1 MNEDSGLGT
10 SGSWH
15 SFHLVEVIPEENG
28 KRAEYRLTTSIQLFL
43 TLHNATVGTVKQNG
57 SLTRQASSIMGYTT
71 DEDHLKNLGQM
82 IEQME
87 NFVRSNLDMLYMSK
101 NQETVDSIR
110 ILHPSD
116 LPKRSLLAELSSRMK
131 PPME

>member
-71 DEDHLKNLGQM
+71 DEDHLQNLGQM